1 MPTKEAALKRA
12 GDSATSDMR
21 TTSTGTGVTARETAA
36 AAVPPHIRRRAT
48 GLAALITALAFCVG
62 DAVATTFPFGGH
74 SRSVSDLG
82 NQFVPFHVHL
92 WDLLHGRAD
101 GDLLVN
107 WQSGY
112 GSSFLPDLG
121 TYLSSPFA
129 LLVGLFPR
137 DEIDVAV
144 YVITVLKMASAG
156 AAMAFLLLTLR
167 KGRWWTAGALGA
179 SYALCGWS
187 MAEASYNLM
196 WLDGLIAFPLL
207 CLVGEWALTN
217 RRPVLGPLVVALAW
231 TANFYTA
238 YMATIGAALVLLLR
252 LLLSR
257 EETRRKLAVLGRS
270 VLATLLGIGLAT
282 PLILVVFKATKLAH
296 PGRVNQ
302 FAPAALPDV
311 LARLLPGT
319 YTFETPAVWVGTAA
333 LLLALTLPF
342 NTAVVRRERVGW
354 SALVVLVLLSMQ
366 WKPTHLAWHAFATP
380 NGSSYRQTF
389 VLCGVLVIAG
399 WLSLAQGVPRP
410 RPLLGGVGLLAVV
423 AAAGSFSVTAQ
434 SWTVPLLALS
444 LAGVLGSLMLLRSVE
459 ARRRT
464 ARWAPVLAA
473 ALLVGAQV
481 GESAVSEAWFDK
493 ARLGRL
499 DDYGPW
505 SQRQDVQSAAVAR
518 VENWPAYRTDPG
530 IWQTVGNDPLV
541 VGGQGAQYYS
551 SLTSEVWASTLTALG
566 GGYSSR
572 GRSPRSIDGPV
583 TDAIFS
589 VGARLHSNQDPF
601 RHPLLGPYT
610 TTVSVSRL
618 DVPPLVTVRPAV
630 GPSGVPQT
638 YGDNTFRNQE
648 ALLGAHVYTVPRVE
662 VLDANGTPTRLT
674 EQGQYGVRPRE
685 EGKYGPTQV
694 LNARCPA
701 GSEVF
706 LSVPDFGGQGGLRGV
721 SDGVR
726 FDARPP
732 QNRATV
738 QPMGTVPASGAIR
751 VNLISLMAGAIPK
764 EPIGCLDRA
773 ALNAR
778 IAELKAAG
786 ATRVSVSGSHLSAE
800 LPPGSTGVAVIGA
813 PAIEGWSCSA
823 GGGAARPAGN
833 HLGLL
838 SVPLDGTA
846 RTISCDFT
854 PPGLKAGSAVG
865 GASALGLFVLAG
877 YRWWSRRRAGTRAGS
892 TTA

>member
-1 MPTKEAALKRA
+1 MPTKEAALKGA
-12 GDSATSDMR
+12 GDSATSDAGD
-21 TTSTGTGVTARETAA
+21 TSDTSTTTRTGDRGTAPA
-36 AAVPPHIRRRAT
+36 PHIRRRAT
-48 GLAALITALAFCVG
+48 ALAALITALAFCVG
-62 DAVATTFPFGGH
+62 DAVATTFPFGRH

-82 NQFVPFHVHL
+82 NQFVPFHAHL

-101 GDLLVN
+101 GGLLVN

-112 GSSFLPDLG
+112 GSSFLPDFG

-137 DEIDVAV
+137 DEIDLAV

-167 KGRWWTAGALGA
+167 KGRWWTAGTLGA

-252 LLLSR
+252 LLLGR
-257 EETRRKLAVLGRS
+257 EDVRRKLAVLGRA
-270 VLATLLGIGLAT
+270 VLATLLGIGLAA

-296 PGRVNQ
+296 PGRVNE
-302 FAPAALPDV
+302 FAPAAMPDV

-319 YTFETPAVWVGTAA
+319 YTFGTPAVWVGTAA

-342 NTAVVRRERVGW
+342 NAAVARRERAGW
-354 SALVVLVLLSMQ
+354 SALVLIVLLSMQ

-399 WLSLAQGVPRP
+399 WLSLAQGVPRLK
-410 RPLLGGVGLLAVV
+410 PLLGGVGLLVL
-423 AAAGSFSVTAQ
+423 VTAIGSTSVVTE

-444 LAGVLGSLMLLRSVE
+444 LTAVLGSLVLLRSVE

-481 GESAVSEAWFDK
+481 AESAVSEASYDK

-505 SQRQDVQSAAVAR
+505 SQRQDVQSAAVSR
-518 VENWPAYRTDPG
+518 SDGWPAYRTDPG
-530 IWQTVGNDPLV
+530 LWQTVGNDPLV

-601 RHPLLGPYT
+601 RHPLRGPYT
-610 TTVSVSRL
+610 TTVSVSRM
-618 DVPPLVTVRPAV
+618 DVPPLVTVRPAG
-630 GPSGVPQT
+630 GPRS

-648 ALLGAHVYTVPRVE
+648 ALLGAGVYTVPRVDIR
-662 VLDANGTPTRLT
+662 DADGTVPKLT
-674 EQGQYGVRPRE
+674 LEGQYGVRARE
-685 EGKYGPTQV
+685 AGKSGPTQV
-694 LNARCPA
+694 LRAHCPA

-706 LSVPDFGGQGGLRGV
+706 LSVPDFAGQGGLRGV

-738 QPMGTVPASGAIR
+738 QPMGTVPASGDVR
-751 VNLISLMAGAIPK
+751 VDLIALGAGALPK
-764 EPIGCLDRA
+764 EPIGCLDPVKLA
-773 ALNAR
+773 AR
-778 IAELKAAG
+778 VAELKATG
-786 ATRVSVSGSHLSAE
+786 ATRVSVSGSRLTAE
-800 LPPGSTGVAVIGA
+800 LPPGSTGVAVIAA
-813 PAIEGWSCSA
+813 PAIEGWSCST

-838 SVPLDGTA
+838 SVPLDGTS

-865 GASALGLFVLAG
+865 GAAALGLCALAG
-877 YRWWSRRRAGTRAGS
+877 YRWWSRRRRH
-892 TTA
+892 TAAAAT

>member
-1 MPTKEAALKRA
+1 MPTTEAAPKGA
-12 GDSATSDMR
+12 GDSAISD
-21 TTSTGTGVTARETAA
+21 TSTTIPTRPEPAA
-36 AAVPPHIRRRAT
+36 APHIRRRAT
-48 GLAALITALAFCVG
+48 ALAALITALAFCVG
-62 DAVATTFPFGGH
+62 DAVATTFPFGRH

-82 NQFVPFHVHL
+82 NQFVPFHAHL

-101 GDLLVN
+101 GGLLVN

-137 DEIDVAV
+137 DEIDLAV

-252 LLLSR
+252 LLLGR
-257 EETRRKLAVLGRS
+257 EDVRSKLAVLGRA
-270 VLATLLGIGLAT
+270 VPAVLLGIGLAA

-296 PGRVNQ
+296 PGRVNT
-302 FAPAALPDV
+302 FAPATVPDV

-342 NTAVVRRERVGW
+342 NTAVARRERAGW

-399 WLSLAQGVPRP
+399 WLSLAQGVPRWK
-410 RPLLGGVGLLAVV
+410 PLLGGVGLLALV
-423 AAAGSFSVTAQ
+423 AAVGSTSVITE
-434 SWTVPLLALS
+434 SWTVPLLASS
-444 LAGVLGSLMLLRSVE
+444 LALVLGSLALLRTAE
-459 ARRRT
+459 ARRRI

-473 ALLVGAQV
+473 VLLVGAQV
-481 GESAVSEAWFDK
+481 GESAVAEAAYDK

-505 SQRQDVQSAAVAR
+505 GQRQDVQSAAVAR
-518 VENWPAYRTDPG
+518 SDGWPAYRTDPG

-551 SLTSEVWASTLTALG
+551 SLTSEVWASTLIALG

-583 TDAIFS
+583 TDAIFA
-589 VGARLHSNQDPF
+589 VGARLHSDQDPF
-601 RHPLLGPYT
+601 RHPLRGPYT
-610 TTVSVSRL
+610 TTVSVSRM
-618 DVPPLVTVRPAV
+618 DVPPLVTVRPAG
-630 GPSGVPQT
+630 GPLS

-648 ALLGAHVYTVPRVE
+648 ALLGAGVYTIPEVAVRGADGKVPKLT
-662 VLDANGTPTRLT
+662 LDGR
-674 EQGQYGVRPRE
+674 YGVSARE
-685 EGKYGPTQV
+685 VGKWGPTQV
-694 LNARCPA
+694 LRAHCPA

-706 LSVPDFGGQGGLRGV
+706 LSVPDFAGQAGLHGV
-721 SDGVR
+721 SDGVH

-738 QPMGTVPASGAIR
+738 QPMGTVPPSGDVR
-751 VNLISLMAGAIPK
+751 VDLIALAAGALPK
-764 EPIGCLDRA
+764 EPIGCLDPAKLA
-773 ALNAR
+773 AR
-778 IAELKAAG
+778 VAEMKTTG
-786 ATRVSVSGSHLSAE
+786 ATRVSVSDGHLSAE
-800 LPPGSTGVAVIGA
+800 LPAGSTGVAVIAA
-813 PAIEGWSCSA
+813 PAIEGWSCSV
-823 GGGAARPAGN
+823 GGGAAKPAGS

-838 SVPLDGTA
+838 SVPLDGTS

-854 PPGLKAGSAVG
+854 PPGLMVGSAVG
-865 GASALGLFVLAG
+865 GASALGILALAG
-877 YRWWSRRRAGTRAGS
+877 YRWWSRRRRDAEKGAGS
-892 TTA
+892 QVVTT

>member
-1 MPTKEAALKRA
+1 MPTTEAAPIGA
-12 GDSATSDMR
+12 GDSATSDIS
-21 TTSTGTGVTARETAA
+21 TTVPTRREPAPA
-36 AAVPPHIRRRAT
+36 PHIRRRAT
-48 GLAALITALAFCVG
+48 ALAALITALAFCVG
-62 DAVATTFPFGGH
+62 DAVATTFPFGRH

-82 NQFVPFHVHL
+82 NQFVPFHAHL
-92 WDLLHGRAD
+92 WDLLHGRAS
-101 GDLLVN
+101 GGLLVN

-112 GSSFLPDLG
+112 GSSFLPDFG

-137 DEIDVAV
+137 DEIDLAV

-167 KGRWWTAGALGA
+167 SGRWWTAGALGA

-252 LLLSR
+252 LLLGR
-257 EETRRKLAVLGRS
+257 EDVRRKLAVLGRA
-270 VLATLLGIGLAT
+270 VPATLLGIGLAA

-296 PGRVNQ
+296 PGRVNT
-302 FAPAALPDV
+302 FAPATLPDV

-319 YTFETPAVWVGTAA
+319 YTFETPAVWVGTAT

-342 NTAVVRRERVGW
+342 NTAVARRERAGW

-399 WLSLAQGVPRP
+399 WLSLAQGVPRWK
-410 RPLLGGVGLLAVV
+410 PLLGGVGLLALV
-423 AAAGSFSVTAQ
+423 AAVGSTSAITE
-434 SWTVPLLALS
+434 SWTLPLLALS
-444 LAGVLGSLMLLRSVE
+444 LASVLGSLALLRTAE

-464 ARWAPVLAA
+464 ARWVPVLAA
-473 ALLVGAQV
+473 VLLVGAQV
-481 GESAVSEAWFDK
+481 GESAVAEAAYDK

-505 SQRQDVQSAAVAR
+505 SQRQDVQSAAVTR
-518 VENWPAYRTDPG
+518 SDGWPAYRTDPG

-572 GRSPRSIDGPV
+572 GRSPRSVDGPV

-589 VGARLHSNQDPF
+589 VGARLHSDEDPF
-601 RHPLLGPYT
+601 RHPLRGPYT
-610 TTVSVSRL
+610 TTVSVSRM
-618 DVPPLVTVRPAV
+618 DVPPLVTVRPAD
-630 GPSGVPQT
+630 GRSPAAR
-638 YGDNTFRNQE
+638 YGDNAFRNQE
-648 ALLGAHVYTVPRVE
+648 ALLGARVYTVPRVA
-662 VLDANGTPTRLT
+662 VRDADGRVPKLTLD
-674 EQGQYGVRPRE
+674 GQYGVRARE
-685 EGKYGPTQV
+685 VGKGGPTQV
-694 LNARCPA
+694 LRARCPA

-706 LSVPDFGGQGGLRGV
+706 LSVPDFAGQGGLQGLTGGV
-721 SDGVR
+721 H

-738 QPMGTVPASGAIR
+738 QPMGTVPASGEVR
-751 VNLISLMAGAIPK
+751 VDLIALGAGALPK
-764 EPIGCLDRA
+764 EPIGCLDPA
-773 ALNAR
+773 KLAAR
-778 IAELKAAG
+778 IAELKATG
-786 ATRVSVSGSHLSAE
+786 ATRVSVSDGHLSAE
-800 LPPGSTGVAVIGA
+800 LPAGSTGVAVIAA
-813 PAIEGWSCSA
+813 PAIEGWSCSV
-823 GGGAARPAGN
+823 GGAAARPAGN

-838 SVPLDGTA
+838 SVPLDGTS
-846 RTISCDFT
+846 RTVSCDFT
-854 PPGLKAGSAVG
+854 PPGLAAGSAVG
-865 GASALGLFVLAG
+865 GAAALGLLALAG
-877 YRWWSRRRAGTRAGS
+877 YRRWSRRRRPGDVAAS
-892 TTA
+892 